1 MALDGKRISEL
12 ARVTAVGDSDLLA
25 LDKGGTEANSIYV
38 SDLLGNSAAK
48 NKVTKTGDTMTGNL
62 TLDNSSLVL
71 KGTNDNIYYVNYN
84 GNPGYKKSA
93 GQTHSLTAPVGSL
106 IMGPIV
112 TTPVGYILCD
122 GQDVSRTDYS
132 DLFAVIGTNFGAG
145 DGSTTFNVPDYRGC
159 FLRGLGGASGTLYA
173 KQEQGLPNITGEFI
187 PWSGK
192 NTYDLGGFFGAS
204 TGAIRVIPG
213 SRTKVFNETAA
224 SGTGTAYATFDAS
237 ISNSIYGASENVT
250 PENYAVQYFIK
261 Y

>member
-122 GQDVSRTDYS
+122 GQAVSRTDYS
-132 DLFAVIGTNFGAG
+132 DLFAVIGVNFGAG

-173 KQEQGLPNITGEFI
+173 KQEQGLPNITG
-187 PWSGK
+187 K
-192 NTYDLGGFFGAS
+192 GGGVTMA
-204 TGAIRVIPG
+204 GAISGAFSSTNVSSPG
-213 SRTKVFNETAA
+213 NFN
-224 SGTGTAYATFDAS
+224 TGNNWTTVQFDAS
-237 ISNSIYGASENVT
+237 LSNPIYGSADENR
-250 PENYAVQYFIK
+250 PDNYAVQYFIK

>member
-1 MALDGKRISEL
+1 MDVKL
-12 ARVTAVGDSDLLA
+12 
-25 LDKGGTEANSIYV
+25 
-38 SDLLGNSAAK
+38 
-48 NKVTKTGDTMTGNL
+48 
-62 TLDNSSLVL
+62 
-71 KGTNDNIYYVNYN
+71 TNDNIYYVNYN

-173 KQEQGLPNITGEFI
+173 KQNQGLPNITGGSSGYVLNGGTKSAIGAFANNRFI
-187 PWSGK
+187 TSSVSGLVASP
-192 NTYDLGGFFGAS
+192 NWNILGGG
-204 TGAIRVIPG
+204 G
-213 SRTKVFNETAA
+213 E
-224 SGTGTAYATFDAS
+224 AYRDINFDAS
-237 ISNSIYGASENVT
+237 LSNPIYGSANENR
-250 PENYAVQYFIK
+250 PDNFAVQYFIK